1 MLLHAPF
8 NRYTGYGND
17 GVDMAVQ
24 FEKMGVDVVPLPTQ
38 IAPGLPQEFT
48 DLLTKTPEGSFDME
62 VMFGPP
68 FDIDP
73 AKFTGEARVQ
83 VGWSMWERTPLRR
96 ADFHW
101 HGWEDLQDRERFWGK
116 SRKPV
121 TSRRKDHLDL
131 MVVTCP
137 DNVDAFQALDDGVP
151 YAVVPNGIDPERWPV
166 LDRSWDRPF
175 TFASVGVLNGRKDP
189 FATIDAWKLAKIMD
203 PDFDARLIMK
213 TVGPGLH
220 PKLADVVPDLV
231 IINEVWSQED
241 LLGFY
246 SQVDCYV
253 STSRGEG
260 NNKPAMEFMST
271 GGPVM
276 APMWGGHVNWLHP
289 DSGYV
294 LPGELVEDPLTG
306 TSDYRVSIEA
316 TALTFLD
323 VWRDR
328 EGARRK
334 GAVAA
339 DRIRADL
346 SWEKVCERF
355 LRSVTRVM

>member
-1 MLLHAPF
+1 MRMLLHAPF
-8 NRYTGYGND
+8 SRYTGYGND

-24 FEKMGVDVVPLPTQ
+24 FEKMGVDVVPMPTS
-38 IAPGLPQEFT
+38 IAPGLPVEFT
-48 DLLTKTPEGSFDME
+48 DLLTKSPDGQFDME
-62 VMFGPP
+62 VMFSPP

-73 AKFTGEARVQ
+73 VKFTGEARVQ

-96 ADFHW
+96 ADMFG
-101 HGWEDLQDRERFWGK
+101 HGWDDHQNRTRWWGK
-116 SRKPV
+116 PREEQ
-121 TSRRKDHLDL
+121 RRKDWLDL

-137 DNVDAFQALDDGVP
+137 DNVAAFQALDDTVP
-151 YAVVPNGIDPERWPV
+151 YAVVPNGIDPDRWPV
-166 LDRSWDRPF
+166 LDRSRDRPF

-189 FATIDAWKLAKIMD
+189 FATIDAWKLAKLMD
-203 PDFDARLIMK
+203 PDFDARLVMK

-220 PKLADVVPDLV
+220 PKLADIVPDLA
-231 IINEVWSQED
+231 IINEVWSAED

-294 LPGELVEDPLTG
+294 LPGDLLEDPVTK
-306 TSDYRVSIEA
+306 TSDYRVDVEQVA
-316 TALTFLD
+316 KTFLH

-346 SWEKVCERF
+346 SWEKVCGRF
-355 LRSVTRVM
+355 LQAVTRVM